1 MSDTYGLDDRF
12 AKDQDGNTVVV
23 AKVGDVKPT
32 QSTGNR
38 LKFRLETMMMLVM
51 SDRTEEAGK
60 VYDQLIAEFDKLA

>member
-23 AKVGDVKPT
+23 AKVGDVKPK

-38 LKFRLETMMMLVM
+38 LKFKLETMLMLVM

-60 VYDQLIAEFDKLA
+60 IYDQLIAEFDKLA